1 MPELTAIMDAL
12 GAQLEAELTTIDG
25 LQVVPRIMW
34 NPTPPAIDIY
44 PAVPFQDEDAMGGSK
59 EIFLLVRARVNTPD
73 HDGAQEILLGM
84 MDPASADS
92 LEAAIRSDR
101 TLGGVVQYAHVM
113 PDSPSDFGA
122 FVDPGGNALLGATW
136 RIRVLP

>member
-1 MPELTAIMDAL
+1 MPELTDVMDAL
-12 GAQLEAELTTIDG
+12 GAQLEAELTGITD
-25 LQVVPRIMW
+25 LQVVSRLMW

-44 PAVPFQDEDAMGGSK
+44 PGTPFQDEDAMGDGK
-59 EIFLLVRARVNTPD
+59 EVYLIVRARVNTPD

-84 MDPASADS
+84 MDPESATS
-92 LEAAIRSDR
+92 VAAAIRSDK
-101 TLGGVVQYAHVM
+101 TLGGVVQYAHPM

-136 RIRVLP
+136 RVRILP